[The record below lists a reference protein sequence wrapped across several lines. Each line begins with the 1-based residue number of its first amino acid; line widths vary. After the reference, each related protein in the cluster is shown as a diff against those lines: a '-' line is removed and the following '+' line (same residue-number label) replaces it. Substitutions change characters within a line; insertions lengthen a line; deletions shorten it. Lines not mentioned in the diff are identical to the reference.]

1 MNVSKIAGMNFRPT
15 NKKMEKAKMTAEKLG
30 ILPKEMPLEKK
41 VYLESP
47 ADSFEKIKDE
57 IQISI
62 NNMRGT
68 K

>member
-1 MNVSKIAGMNFRPT
+1 MKVNKIAGINVKPT
-15 NKKMEKAKMTAEKLG
+15 NKKFEKAKIAAEKLG

-41 VYLESP
+41 IYFESP

-68 K
+68 R

>member
-1 MNVSKIAGMNFRPT
+1 MKVNKIAGINVKPT
-15 NKKMEKAKMTAEKLG
+15 NKKIEKAKIAADKLG

-41 VYLESP
+41 IYLESP

-68 K
+68 R

>member
-1 MNVSKIAGMNFRPT
+1 MKVNKIAGINVKPT
-15 NKKMEKAKMTAEKLG
+15 NKKIEKAKIAADKLG

-41 VYLESP
+41 IYLESP

-62 NNMRGT
+62 DNMRGT
-68 K
+68 R

>member
-1 MNVSKIAGMNFRPT
+1 MKVNKIAGINFKPT
-15 NKKMEKAKMTAEKLG
+15 NKKIEKARITADKLG

-41 VYLESP
+41 IYLESP

-68 K
+68 R